1 MLSTDLLFFYRQV
14 THQVLTVVD
23 VETTGHKP
31 DSSRVI
37 EISVL
42 QASLESGIHHQQT
55 HLINPQVPV
64 PPSITQF
71 TGISQEMVAQAPL
84 AEDVWQDYLPLLNMG
99 TLTAHNLSFDYGFL
113 QSEFRHLDIGFSRP
127 NSEQL
132 CTVILARLMLPDL
145 PSRSLPNLVQH
156 FGFPIHTSHRAEA
169 DTLACWLL
177 AKLLLTEISN
187 ESDETLLDR
196 FAKQWLSLRNAA
208 AILGVSTPQARAS
221 LKIANIEPR
230 LVGQYR
236 TPQYQRGDVERLFR
250 ENQTSN
256 QLSLLQDF
264 DA

>member
-14 THQVLTVVD
+14 SHQVLTVVD
-23 VETTGHKP
+23 VETTGHQP

-113 QSEFRHLDIGFSRP
+113 QSEFRHLDIGFTRP

-156 FGFPIHTSHRAEA
+156 FGFPVNTSHRAEA

-177 AKLLLTEISN
+177 AKLLLTEIQN
-187 ESDETLLDR
+187 EPDDTLLDR
-196 FAKQWLSLRNAA
+196 FANQWLSLRDAA
-208 AILGVSTPQARAS
+208 AILGMSTQQARAA
-221 LKIANIEPR
+221 LKRSHVKPR

-236 TPQYQRGDVERLFR
+236 TPQYQRGDVEQLFR
-250 ENQTSN
+250 ASQSSN

-264 DA
+264 